1 MTRLPQ
7 IAPREL
13 LAALQRAGFEVLR
26 VRGSHH
32 FLRHRDDPTRQTV
45 VALHS
50 GDMKQGT
57 LRDVLK
63 QARVTPAE
71 LIPLL

>member
-1 MTRLPQ
+1 MPQ
-7 IAPREL
+7 ITPREL
-13 LAALQRAGFEVLR
+13 LAAPRHAGFEVVR

-32 FLRHRDDPTRQTV
+32 FLRLMDDPTRQTV

-71 LIPLL
+71 LVLFL